1 MRRRILLQ
9 FGAAMLAWPALLLAQ
24 TAKRFRVG
32 GLFLADEAFV
42 KPFEEAFLAGLRDL
56 GYVAGRNLV
65 VDIRY
70 ARGDSSRLPAL
81 ADELIALK
89 PDVLFGI
96 EQVAV
101 VMRTRTTSIPIVLP
115 SSADPVAAGLV
126 QSLRRPGT
134 NVTGMASLAD
144 QLVAKHIELLT
155 EIVPKISRVA
165 LFNDPL
171 APAAA
176 RFEQF
181 ARTAST
187 VKGLTLIVVGA
198 RDPEGVRQAFA
209 TLEKERPE
217 GIVVVGTGRT
227 NQLRHEIIGHARR
240 LRLPSISAL
249 PGVAWAEAGGLIT
262 YAANLLESYRDA
274 ARYVDRILKG
284 ANPAEIPVEQSARF
298 EFVVN
303 LRTAR
308 EIGVTIPPSI
318 LLRAD
323 RVIE

>member
-1 MRRRILLQ
+1 
-9 FGAAMLAWPALLLAQ
+9 
-24 TAKRFRVG
+24 
-32 GLFLADEAFV
+32 
-42 KPFEEAFLAGLRDL
+42 
-56 GYVAGRNLV
+56 
-65 VDIRY
+65 
-70 ARGDSSRLPAL
+70 
-81 ADELIALK
+81 
-89 PDVLFGI
+89 
-96 EQVAV
+96 
-101 VMRTRTTSIPIVLP
+101 
-115 SSADPVAAGLV
+115 VAAGLV